1 MSGSE
6 FQGELTD
13 THGQGSLPYPGINV
27 LDAIAGSAGMYV
39 VSLRTIVQ
47 GATLSGQ
54 VDDQGLHLTVQGDLL
69 VKSLDDL
76 RPHLSIHVDGQ
87 PVR

>member
-54 VDDQGLHLTVQGDLL
+54 VDDQGLLTSERVNARQAGDW
-69 VKSLDDL
+69 
-76 RPHLSIHVDGQ
+76 
-87 PVR
+87 VRVRWDAM